1 MKKELSLIVVC
12 VLLAICSHGLFAQ
25 RSIGKPDFEKGQ
37 QICQRGDGENSH
49 TVIAPLF
56 PGVALPSDNEFILE
70 LSDPS
75 GSFDDASQVQQLSIT
90 NGPNNASSRELKI
103 RFENFAIPTNVGSDT
118 YKLRVR
124 TTTAIPEIISLLSD
138 DEAIYYFAN
147 DITLKLNDVQ
157 DIILCNVTSFT
168 RTLNVQVFEYIPGSL
183 EDGPE
188 LNPDDYQFEWTKDGI
203 VIPGASGSSLEVS
216 EIGKY
221 KARIPYGLCQHI
233 FTFTET
239 INHVN
244 VSIIDVSTVFIE
256 TPSPDF
262 SFCPNESKILNSSIQ
277 DTRYTYQWIK
287 DGEPVEGAV
296 NPSYTLPDNNFGGE
310 YTLTIMFSEDCTL
323 TTNPVT
329 VVNEGSSITNPLP
342 ENLIILPTQII
353 TLQIETDAPDGS
365 IVKWFVDTT
374 LQNQG
379 PLSGG
384 ISTFEA
390 TFVGEYWVELEAAD
404 DCNSMLFSDTEIFAP
419 TGFEIEIGTNDQ
431 NACDGDIVT
440 LELTEM
446 IGETIT
452 GLKVPLLQE
461 QWAFFDFEWFKDG
474 ISTGET
480 TTSID
485 ISRSDEDAS
494 YVLRADLRTGEFTNI
509 SSDPIT
515 VAFIPDD
522 IVIEASALVLEE
534 GGSITLTV
542 PQNASYTYQWY
553 RKVDDQDVLL
563 EGQTAN
569 TLEVTENGI
578 YFVIISSAICQAT
591 IPEINIGGVVGE
603 TEIIPN
609 IITLN
614 NDGMNDTWLL
624 PESLFNQQ
632 EVEVTIYNIRG
643 QVDFTSTSYQN
654 NWPMENSKSQGKDPI
669 YYFIITKNNSVVR
682 KGSITV
688 MR

>member
-1 MKKELSLIVVC
+1 MKRELNRILLCTLLVVC
-12 VLLAICSHGLFAQ
+12 TNSLFAQ
-25 RSIGKPDFEKGQ
+25 RPIGKPVLQSFAACAD
-37 QICQRGDGENSH
+37 NSFNSF
-49 TVIAPLF
+49 TVIAPLS
-56 PGVALPSDNEFILE
+56 PGAALPSDNQFILE

-75 GSFDDASQVQQLSIT
+75 GSFADEDLVQQLST
-90 NGPNNASSRELKI
+90 VNGPNNGSASELEI
-103 RFENFAIPTNVGSDT
+103 RFENFAIPTDATSDT
-118 YKLRVR
+118 FKMRVR
-124 TTTAIPEIISLLSD
+124 TTTAVPESISELSD
-138 DEAIYYFAN
+138 DTSMHFFRN
-147 DITLKLNDVQ
+147 DLELFLNERQDV
-157 DIILCNVTSFT
+157 IFCNVTSFT
-168 RTLNVQVFEYIPGSL
+168 RTLTIRL
-183 EDGPE
+183 EDIDDGSAV
-188 LNPDDYQFEWTKDGI
+188 NPDDFSWDWFKDD
-203 VIPGASGSSLEVS
+203 VLIPGESGSSI
-216 EIGKY
+216 EISQVGKY
-221 KARIPYGLCQHI
+221 FARIPLGGCQNF
-233 FTFTET
+233 FTFEET
-239 INHVN
+239 NRVD

-365 IVKWFVDTT
+365 DVRWFVDTN
-374 LQNQG
+374 LQSQG

-384 ISTFEA
+384 ISTFDA
-390 TFVGEYWVELEAAD
+390 TFVGQYRVEVDATDA
-404 DCNSMLFSDTEIFAP
+404 CNSMLFSETEIFAP

-431 NACDGDIVT
+431 NACDGDTFT

-485 ISRSDEDAS
+485 ISQSDEDAS

-522 IVIEASALVLEE
+522 IVIEAS
-534 GGSITLTV
+534 
-542 PQNASYTYQWY
+542 
-553 RKVDDQDVLL
+553 
-563 EGQTAN
+563 
-569 TLEVTENGI
+569 
-578 YFVIISSAICQAT
+578 
-591 IPEINIGGVVGE
+591 
-603 TEIIPN
+603 
-609 IITLN
+609 
-614 NDGMNDTWLL
+614 
-624 PESLFNQQ
+624 
-632 EVEVTIYNIRG
+632 
-643 QVDFTSTSYQN
+643 
-654 NWPMENSKSQGKDPI
+654 
-669 YYFIITKNNSVVR
+669 
-682 KGSITV
+682 
-688 MR
+688 